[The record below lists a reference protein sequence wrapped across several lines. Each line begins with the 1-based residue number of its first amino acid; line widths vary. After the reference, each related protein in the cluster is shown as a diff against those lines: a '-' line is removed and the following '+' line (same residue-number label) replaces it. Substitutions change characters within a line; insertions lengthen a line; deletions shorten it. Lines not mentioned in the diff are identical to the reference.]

1 MTPWPNITN
10 IYIYIIIYIYNLPYQ
25 NGNSNFSL
33 EVEISIS
40 EASVLFRSCFLD
52 RRVSTVSK
60 NPSSEESKLHGRIGI
75 TRILVLDVWKFLG
88 GTGGKACQHGKFLGP
103 TSCINEFSTP
113 FTVCKK
119 SKLLH
124 LLQIG
129 R

>member
-10 IYIYIIIYIYNLPYQ
+10 IYIYNLPYQ

-60 NPSSEESKLHGRIGI
+60 NPSEESKLHGRIGI

-88 GTGGKACQHGKFLGP
+88 GDGGKGM
-103 TSCINEFSTP
+103 STWEILRANIMYKWIFNP
-113 FTVCKK
+113 IYSMQKVKIIKIFYK
-119 SKLLH
+119 
-124 LLQIG
+124 
-129 R
+129 